1 MLLVAGAVFT
11 VGAVQ
16 KAPCANRAWV
26 EHREGGYA
34 HCYSDVTDLFEW
46 EQLAGG
52 RLPYLDACA
61 PSIHPCDEYPVASMY
76 VMRLSAWIGGN
87 GPEDFAGFFWVNV
100 LLLLGC
106 ALVTTWCLEA
116 LGARTILFAAAP
128 TLLVYGAMNWDLI
141 AVALAAIA
149 TLLFLRGSRA
159 RTGVALG
166 LGAAAK
172 VYPGLLLLPFGLED
186 LRGRSARPIVRM
198 GLWFAVSWLLVDL
211 PFAIAARGPWFTTF
225 RFNALRPPEHD
236 SLWRALT
243 FDHWIASTRMVN
255 LLSFAIPLAATL
267 WIWRIKE
274 RKEPGF
280 PRWTLAFPLLATF
293 LLANKIWSPQY
304 ALWLLP
310 WFALTATRTIPFV
323 LYQLSELL
331 VFFERFEYFAQV
343 NSHGTG
349 DYTAFAASVVL
360 RGALLLWC
368 VVVWVRTPTVVPAR
382 VAAAEPQR
390 ALAATGTAA

>member
-26 EHREGGYA
+26 EQRQGGYT

-52 RLPYLDACA
+52 RLPYLDACR
-61 PSIHPCDEYPVASMY
+61 PSVHPCDEYPVVSMY
-76 VMRLSAWIGGN
+76 VMRLSAWIGGD
-87 GPEDFAGFFWVNV
+87 GPDDFAGFFWVNV
-100 LLLLGC
+100 VILLGC
-106 ALVTTWCLEA
+106 ALVSTWCLEK

-128 TLLVYGAMNWDLI
+128 TLLVYGAMNWDLV
-141 AVALAAIA
+141 AVALATVA

-159 RTGVALG
+159 RTGIALG

-172 VYPGLLLLPFGLED
+172 VYPALLLLPFGLED
-186 LRGRSARPIVRM
+186 LRGRSVRPIVRM
-198 GLWFAVSWLLVDL
+198 GLWFAVSWLIVDL
-211 PFAIAARGPWFTTF
+211 PFAIAARTPWATTF

-236 SLWRALT
+236 SLWRAVT
-243 FDHWIASTRMVN
+243 FDGWMPSTRVIN

-267 WIWRIKE
+267 WIWRFKE
-274 RKEPGF
+274 RREPGF
-280 PRWTLAFPLLATF
+280 ARWTLAFPLLATF

-310 WFALTATRTIPFV
+310 WFALTATRTIPFA

-331 VFFERFEYFAQV
+331 VFFERFEYFAQI

-349 DYTAFAASVVL
+349 DYTPFAATVIL

-368 VVVWVRTPTVVPAR
+368 VVVWVRTPTVVPTRAAR
-382 VAAAEPQR
+382 DVPEPVLAAA
-390 ALAATGTAA
+390 ASTG

>member
-1 MLLVAGAVFT
+1 MLLITGAVFT

-26 EHREGGYA
+26 EHRQGGYT

-52 RLPYLDACA
+52 RLPYLDPCA
-61 PSIHPCDEYPVASMY
+61 PSIHPCDEYPVVSMY
-76 VMRLSAWIGGN
+76 VMRLAAWAAGD
-87 GPEDFAGFFWVNV
+87 GPNDFAGFFWVNA

-106 ALVTTWCLEA
+106 ALLTTWCLES

-128 TLLVYGAMNWDLI
+128 TLLVYGAMNWDLV
-141 AVALAAIA
+141 AVALAAVA
-149 TLLFLRGSRA
+149 TLLFLRGSRV
-159 RTGVALG
+159 RTGLALG

-172 VYPGLLLLPFGLED
+172 VYPALLLLPFGLED
-186 LRGRSARPIVRM
+186 LRGRSWRPVVRM
-198 GLWFAVSWLLVDL
+198 AVAFAVTWVIVDL
-211 PFAIAARGPWFTTF
+211 PFAIAAGRPWATTF
-225 RFNALRPPEHD
+225 RFNASRPPEHD
-236 SLWRALT
+236 SLWRAVT
-243 FDHWIASTRMVN
+243 FDVWVPSTRVVN
-255 LLSFAIPLAATL
+255 LLSFAIPLVATL
-267 WIWRIKE
+267 WIWRVKE
-274 RKEPGF
+274 RREPGF
-280 PRWTLAFPLLATF
+280 ARWTLAFPLLATF

-349 DYTAFAASVVL
+349 DYTAFASTVIL
-360 RGALLLWC
+360 RGALLVWC
-368 VVVWVRTPTVVPAR
+368 VVVWVRRPTVVPTHAAR
-382 VAAAEPQR
+382 DIVEPV
-390 ALAATGTAA
+390 LAATGSPG

>member
-34 HCYSDVTDLFEW
+34 HCYSDVTDLYEW

-52 RLPYLDACA
+52 RLPYLDACTPA
-61 PSIHPCDEYPVASMY
+61 IHPCDEYPVVSMY
-76 VMRLSAWIGGN
+76 VMRVAAWLGGN
-87 GPEDFAGFFWVNV
+87 GADDFAGFFWVNV
-100 LLLLGC
+100 LILLGC
-106 ALVTTWCLEA
+106 ALGTVWCLET

-128 TLLVYGAMNWDLI
+128 TLLVYGAMNWDLVS
-141 AVALAAIA
+141 VALAALA

-172 VYPGLLLLPFGLED
+172 VYPALLLLPFGLED
-186 LRGRSARPIVRM
+186 LRGRSIRPIVRM
-198 GLWFAVSWLLVDL
+198 AMWFAITWLLVNL
-211 PFAIAARGPWFTTF
+211 PFMLAARGPWFTTY
-225 RFNALRPPEHD
+225 RFNATRPPEHD
-236 SLWRALT
+236 SLWRAVT
-243 FDHWIASTRMVN
+243 FDHWIASTRVVN
-255 LLSFAIPLAATL
+255 LLSFAIPLVATL

-280 PRWTLAFPLLATF
+280 PRWTLAFPFLAMF
-293 LLANKIWSPQY
+293 LLTNKIWSPQY

-310 WFALTATRTIPFV
+310 WFALTATRTVPFV

-331 VFFERFEYFAQV
+331 VFYERFEYFERIV
-343 NSHGTG
+343 DHGFAS
-349 DYTAFAASVVL
+349 YTAFAASVIL
-360 RGALLLWC
+360 RGVLLLWC
-368 VVVWVRTPTVVPAR
+368 VVVWIRTPTVVPAR
-382 VAAAEPQR
+382 VVRAEPER
-390 ALAATGTAA
+390 AVAVSGTAA